1 MTDGETSGRRPRRAA
16 AKNTAIGG
24 NHGQPS
30 AMHYVG
36 YVEEDETPE
45 QIMAKFAQLEK
56 IQGEMAEAKAAAKA
70 AAEEEDGEAGDEGDG
85 IDVGVGIG
93 RNPNDHD
100 NEDFDQAL
108 LEKVFARTSKFSLK
122 RALADD
128 LYGDDEDA
136 FLNDSD
142 DDVDEQIDIENIF
155 GGWGKKKRKVKSGG
169 GKGAPREP
177 KAPRVPKPQ
186 KSHMITAYNSDNQ
199 MLMRKKK
206 VVDPRAPNVLK
217 LPNWPIPVSW
227 GRVVKQF
234 TPEETLVAEKMALPD
249 CAQHTLPILNS
260 DLTQLGTDFLAVHC
274 NPPWAVPLSPDS
286 GKVTVEQIATI
297 PFQKLAPY
305 GFVFMWIEKENLS
318 AVCDVMSAK
327 QFVYVEN
334 LTWVQQ
340 RPNNTIANSN
350 AEHLCRSHRTM
361 LMFRRCVKQFPLAKE
376 VELRHQRNAD
386 CTLDVTTTTASGRRA
401 IPSHVYKAM
410 ETLLPEFYTAGQPG
424 KLLELWSE
432 PGPVGRRSG
441 WTVVADGVAP
451 PTPAGKGKK

>member
-1 MTDGETSGRRPRRAA
+1 MAEGEATGRRPRRAA

-24 NHGQPS
+24 GHQPS

-56 IQGEMAEAKAAAKA
+56 IQDEMKQAKEAKKA
-70 AAEEEDGEAGDEGDG
+70 EDGVEGGEGGGD
-85 IDVGVGIG
+85 
-93 RNPNDHD
+93 D
-100 NEDFDQAL
+100 NAADAPDPATDDADLEDFDQAL

-122 RALADD
+122 RALADE

-136 FLNDSD
+136 KFYDSD
-142 DDVDEQIDIENIF
+142 DDVDEQIDVENIF
-155 GGWGKKKRKVKSGG
+155 GGWGKKKRKL
-169 GKGAPREP
+169 KGAKGPREA

-206 VVDPRAPNVLK
+206 VVDPTAPNVLK
-217 LPNWPIPVSW
+217 LPAYPIPVSW
-227 GRVVKQF
+227 GRVVAPFK
-234 TPEETLVAEKMALPD
+234 PEEELTKEKVALPD
-249 CAQHTLPILNS
+249 CVEKTMPILQS

-274 NPPWAVPLSPDS
+274 NPPWAAPLNPDS
-286 GKVTVEQIATI
+286 GNVTVTQIATI

-318 AVCDVMSAK
+318 AVCDIMLAK
-327 QFVYVEN
+327 QFIYVEN

-361 LMFRRCVKQFPLAKE
+361 LMFRRDVKAYPQAKE

-386 CTLDVTTTTASGRRA
+386 CTLDVTCTTASGRRA
-401 IPSHVYKAM
+401 IPKHVYKAM
-410 ETLLPEFYTAGQPG
+410 ETLLPEAYAVGSKG

-432 PGPVGRRSG
+432 PGSAGRRSG
-441 WTVVADGVAP
+441 WTVVADGPATP
-451 PTPAGKGKK
+451 PGKK